1 MITGGIP
8 PWRERNIACREA
20 FVLLGKYGKKLMG
33 HSILNAIGN
42 TPLVEIKRLN
52 PNSNVRILAKLEY
65 FNPGGSVKDR
75 PALYM
80 IEAAEK
86 SGELTQEKTLIEA
99 TSGNTGIGL
108 ALVCAVKGYK
118 LLLTMSEAVSVERQK
133 ILKARGA
140 EILLTPGHLGTD
152 GAIEEAYRLAREN
165 PDKYV
170 LVDQFNNESNWKSHY
185 HGTAEEVWQQT
196 HGTVTTLV
204 ATLGTTGTAMGLSR
218 RLKEYNSDIKIVGVE
233 PYLGHKIQGLKNMK
247 EAYCPEIFEKRR
259 LDKKINIEDEEA
271 FETARRLTAEEGLF
285 VGMSSG
291 AAMAGALKIAETMQ
305 QGTIVVIFPDNGE
318 RYLSTPLYAIR
329 DEIAPTFF
337 NTLVRKKEPFEAL
350 VSGKAMV
357 YTCGP
362 TAHDR
367 IHLDEM
373 RRFVFADLLCRYL
386 QYRGYAVQ
394 TVMDINDNDDK
405 TIQGS
410 EKAGQ
415 DLTTFT
421 EKNIQQFFKDIA
433 ELGIKPA
440 ESYPRASEHVD
451 EMVAISEKLVNKGFA
466 YEKLRSLYFD
476 ISRLAN
482 YGALSGIN
490 IDKIKIGATVDL
502 DEYEKQNP
510 RDFTLFKRSRL
521 SELKRGIFTKTGWGN
536 VRPSWHIKSAAISRK
551 FLGETFD
558 IHVSSRELI
567 FPHHENENAISM
579 ALSGNPLSKSW
590 LLCDRVLAD
599 GKKLDENTTNR
610 NLSDLLDAG
619 YSGRVIRYWL
629 MSNHYRKAI
638 TFSPERLDDAWRS
651 LRRLDQSIYRL
662 QQIKNGRPYPELDQL
677 LYDLKHGF
685 TQAMDDDLNISAAM
699 ATIFKIVK
707 RINNLIQNQKIDST
721 GAAKI
726 IDAFRSLHEVL
737 NIMDLQDASLDADTQ
752 RLMRERHKARAE
764 KNWELADKLRDELRA
779 KGVIIQDQKLP

>member
-1 MITGGIP
+1 
-8 PWRERNIACREA
+8 
-20 FVLLGKYGKKLMG
+20 MG
-33 HSILNAIGN
+33 QSILDAIGN

-52 PNSNVRILAKLEY
+52 PNPNIRILAKLEY

-86 SGELTQEKTLIEA
+86 SGELMQGKTLIEA

-118 LLLTMSEAVSVERQK
+118 LLLTMSDAVSVERQK

-170 LVDQFNNESNWKSHY
+170 IVDQFNNEANWKAHY
-185 HGTAEEVWQQT
+185 YGTAEEVWQQT

-204 ATLGTTGTAMGLSR
+204 ATLGTTGTAMGVSR
-218 RLKEYNSDIKIVGVE
+218 RLKEYNSDIQIVGVE

-247 EAYCPEIFEKRR
+247 EAYCPEIFEKQR
-259 LDKKINIEDEEA
+259 LDQKINIEDEEA

-291 AAMAGALKIAETMQ
+291 AAMAAALKIAESMQ
-305 QGTIVVIFPDNGE
+305 QGTLVVIFPDNGE

-337 NTLVRKKEPFEAL
+337 NSMNRKKEPFEPMVA
-350 VSGKAMV
+350 GNATV

-373 RRFVFADLLCRYL
+373 RRFIFADLLCRYL
-386 QYRGYAVQ
+386 QYRGYAVKP
-394 TVMDINDNDDK
+394 VMDINDNDDK
-405 TIQGS
+405 TIHGS

-415 DLTTFT
+415 DLTAFT
-421 EKNIQQFFKDIA
+421 EKNIQQFFEDIA

-451 EMVAISEKLVNKGFA
+451 EMVAISEKLVSKGFA

-490 IDKIKIGATVDL
+490 INKIKIGATVDL

-536 VRPSWHIKSAAISRK
+536 VRPSWHIKSAAISMK
-551 FLGETFD
+551 FLGETSD
-558 IHVSSRELI
+558 IHISSRELI
-567 FPHHENENAISM
+567 FPHHENENAIAL

-590 LLCDRVLAD
+590 VLCDRVLAG
-599 GKKLDENTTNR
+599 GKKLDANTTNP
-610 NLSDLLDAG
+610 NLSDLRDAG

-629 MSNHYRKAI
+629 MSNHYSKPI
-638 TFSPERLDDAWRS
+638 TFSPERLEDARRS
-651 LRRLDQSIYRL
+651 LKRLDQSIYRL
-662 QQIKNGRPYPELDQL
+662 QQIKNGPPYPELDQV

-699 ATIFKIVK
+699 ATVFKIVK
-707 RINNLIQNQKIDST
+707 KINNLIQNQKIDST

-726 IDAFRSLHEVL
+726 IDAFRSIHEVL
-737 NIMDLQDASLDADTQ
+737 NIVDFQDASFDADAQ
-752 RLMRERHKARAE
+752 HLMSERHKARAE
-764 KNWELADKLRDELRA
+764 KNWALADKLRDQLRA
-779 KGVIIQDQKLP
+779 RGVIIQDQKLP

>member
-1 MITGGIP
+1 
-8 PWRERNIACREA
+8 
-20 FVLLGKYGKKLMG
+20 MG

>member
-1 MITGGIP
+1 
-8 PWRERNIACREA
+8 
-20 FVLLGKYGKKLMG
+20 
-33 HSILNAIGN
+33 
-42 TPLVEIKRLN
+42 
-52 PNSNVRILAKLEY
+52 
-65 FNPGGSVKDR
+65 
-75 PALYM
+75 M